1 MQIHHSLSRL
11 SAFFLVFLSS
21 LALFAC
27 ASPLPQPAAAVAV
40 QERGLVPRGT
50 CVVGCTTGAQTH
62 EILVQLQ
69 ADINIQLGL
78 LDKCLEDGT
87 NPTNVIVKIEA
98 LINAAVAL
106 IVKLD
111 VDLLG
116 LLNGRITLIVNLL
129 VSILISVATHCS
141 KWAVKGAAEF
151 EVFLQLC
158 VRLDVALKALL
169 STCNGL
175 GALLLALI
183 RILINVSVLVS
194 VRFNL
199 CIGLLGL

>member
-78 LDKCLEDGT
+78 LGMFPST
-87 NPTNVIVKIEA
+87 NLPCSTTNAFFQISAWRMGPT
-98 LINAAVAL
+98 LP
-106 IVKLD
+106 
-111 VDLLG
+111 
-116 LLNGRITLIVNLL
+116 T
-129 VSILISVATHCS
+129 
-141 KWAVKGAAEF
+141 
-151 EVFLQLC
+151 
-158 VRLDVALKALL
+158 
-169 STCNGL
+169 
-175 GALLLALI
+175 
-183 RILINVSVLVS
+183 
-194 VRFNL
+194 
-199 CIGLLGL
+199 